1 MTAVRAE
8 VARGVGDLQA
18 GRVLQGDRPHNCVA
32 RPARYAG
39 GQPRCYDG
47 SMSGIS
53 GSEFAR
59 RWDSLWKTLRALPTV
74 CRSPGTREAFEL
86 FAAILVYQRNAL
98 AGFTED
104 ALHERLRSTRPT
116 TPSRDLLIDQNP
128 LFENFV
134 PVQANYGLAQSHLAS
149 ASLRLPVAFE
159 KATGRWMKRDNDNPF
174 FLKARDYFD
183 AIKHLGCCRVGGQLG
198 AAAESRE
205 AHALVIILIH
215 RDDFEHGEEGDSKTA
230 FRIKRKGVL
239 DLTHAC
245 RIIDARQTLVE
256 TGLTS
261 M

>member
-1 MTAVRAE
+1 
-8 VARGVGDLQA
+8 
-18 GRVLQGDRPHNCVA
+18 
-32 RPARYAG
+32 
-39 GQPRCYDG
+39 
-47 SMSGIS
+47 
-53 GSEFAR
+53 
-59 RWDSLWKTLRALPTV
+59 
-74 CRSPGTREAFEL
+74 
-86 FAAILVYQRNAL
+86 
-98 AGFTED
+98 
-104 ALHERLRSTRPT
+104 
-116 TPSRDLLIDQNP
+116 
-128 LFENFV
+128 
-134 PVQANYGLAQSHLAS
+134 
-149 ASLRLPVAFE
+149 
-159 KATGRWMKRDNDNPF
+159 MKRDNDNPF